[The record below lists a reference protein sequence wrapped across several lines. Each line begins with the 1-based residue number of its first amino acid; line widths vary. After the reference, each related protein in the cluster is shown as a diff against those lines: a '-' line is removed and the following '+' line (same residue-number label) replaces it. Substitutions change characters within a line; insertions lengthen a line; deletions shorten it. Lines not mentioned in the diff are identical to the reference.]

1 MSAAGFQQAF
11 VQAIEEAGY
20 VGGAPDNDAHEE
32 QFYSEQMIGTLL
44 LEGGREGADIW
55 AYTENG
61 DMWLEFKGWR
71 SDRSVWYADCNLYDS
86 VEKTLQTVCRAA
98 QRLDQTPDYI
108 RVTSINYTVDMP
120 DCAVTRDAT
129 LNQCIDFPDQR
140 WIDVRDRD
148 EWYDVHMVVRRC

>member
-1 MSAAGFQQAF
+1 MSVAEFQQAF
-11 VQAIEEAGY
+11 VQAIEEA
-20 VGGAPDNDAHEE
+20 AASPDNAAHED
-32 QFYSEQMIGTLL
+32 FYSEQMIGTLL

-61 DMWLEFKGWR
+61 DMWLEFRGWR
-71 SDRSVWYADCNLYDS
+71 SDRSVWHADCNLYDS

-120 DCAVTRDAT
+120 DCSVTRDAT
-129 LNQCIDFPDQR
+129 LNQCI
-140 WIDVRDRD
+140 W
-148 EWYDVHMVVRRC
+148 RR